1 MNKKKRHDIYLLKKK
16 LCKKYPHKYKMSMC
30 LAKKKGKHGKS
41 KRCRLKAIKGTGRCK
56 LHGGMST
63 GPIIHGKYSKYFKE
77 DIRKK
82 YEFFRRDPKILEN
95 KDEIAILRALL
106 TEVRDLLA
114 DADGKVGFFLRDQLI
129 KIADT
134 IGKNIERAH
143 KISGATISVEVL
155 PILIRQMVEIL
166 GETINTCPHCHK
178 DLTNIQSS
186 VFDKMAS
193 LRLPSDNWPGNT
205 KNPPKVIDA
214 EFEMVT

>member
-1 MNKKKRHDIYLLKKK
+1 MLKKR
-16 LCKKYPHKYKMSMC
+16 LCKKYPNKYKMSMC
-30 LAKKKGKHGKS
+30 MAKKKGKDGKS

-56 LHGGMST
+56 LHGGMSN
-63 GPIIHGKYSKYFKE
+63 GPILHGKYSKYFRE

-95 KDEIAILRALL
+95 KDEIAILRGLL
-106 TEVRDLLA
+106 VEVRSLLSDA
-114 DADGKVGFFLRDQLI
+114 DDGKVGFFLREQLI
-129 KIADT
+129 KVADT

-178 DLTNIQSS
+178 DLANMQNN

-193 LRLPSDNWPGNT
+193 LRLPSDEWPGNT
-205 KNPPKVIDA
+205 KIPPKVVDA
-214 EFEMVT
+214 EFEVVR